1 MFSCNRWVNGFN
13 FHPLKNGKQEPFGLP
28 IMVQPIR
35 TMEALCYML
44 EFEKSPSQGQGLTL
58 SSPTNL
64 GVDNLE
70 RMNWYVAAK
79 NTWQGIIPGHW
90 TYDNIPLKFYGELK
104 KKIFDYNEIRIK
116 EHEWNYIKGSTLSF
130 EKCFDE
136 ITGHDDFQDQNCH
149 SIFDPKS
156 FKYEKRYFNQL

>member
-1 MFSCNRWVNGFN
+1 MEFQQ
-13 FHPLKNGKQEPFGLP
+13 LKIGKQEVFGRKV
-28 IMVQPIR
+28 IVQPIR
-35 TMEALCYML
+35 TMAALCYKL
-44 EFEKSPSQGQGLTL
+44 EFLETQCTGLDMTL
-58 SSPTNL
+58 SSPINL

-70 RMNWYVAAK
+70 GMEWYAAAN
-79 NTWQGIIPGHW
+79 NTWQGIISGSWP
-90 TYDNIPLKFYGELK
+90 YDNIPTKFSGKLKENMN
-104 KKIFDYNEIRIK
+104 YNEIRLK